1 MVKGEETLM
10 AKRGRK
16 KKIPKGKKED
26 LLKALFVYLS
36 EQDEKFLDKIIRWV
50 NFDAEVSRLRKRLS
64 ELKDLKNPTRGQKV
78 YMSRLSRQINNL
90 ENLLQLFK
98 ELD

>member
-1 MVKGEETLM
+1 M

-36 EQDEKFLDKIIRWV
+36 EQDEKFLNKIIRWV
-50 NFDAEVSRLRKRLS
+50 NFDEEVKRLKKR
-64 ELKDLKNPTRGQKV
+64 LHDLQSMKNPTRGQKV
-78 YMSRLSRQINNL
+78 YMSRLSRQLNNL
-90 ENLLQLFK
+90 ENLQKLFE

>member
-1 MVKGEETLM
+1 M

-16 KKIPKGKKED
+16 KKIPKGKKDD

-36 EQDEKFLDKIIRWV
+36 EQDEKFLNKIIKWV
-50 NFDAEVSRLRKRLS
+50 NFDDEVTRLKKRLH
-64 ELKDLKNPTRGQKV
+64 ELQNLKSPTRGQKV

-90 ENLLQLFK
+90 ENLQKLFQ